1 MQLMTRHE
9 ARDEFVRHWLPHV
22 TDAGLLHLITLLE
35 QGSPLLI
42 HGQFTAD
49 FPRGCLASQIAWHHP
64 RTANLD
70 TEDAGVV
77 WLTKVA
83 GLNPATSILLTWWDQ
98 NGLADRELCH
108 LLLEACYQE
117 CGRRQLVK
125 GGSGEITSTPAR
137 CSSFRL

>member
-1 MQLMTRHE
+1 MQFMTRHE

-70 TEDAGVV
+70 KEDAGIV

-98 NGLADRELCH
+98 NGLADRELRQ
-108 LLLEACYQE
+108 LLLEVCYQE
-117 CGRRQLVK
+117 CARRQLMPAS
-125 GGSGEITSTPAR
+125 SGEIASTSER
-137 CSSFRL
+137 CASLRL